1 MTEKARIAS
10 RVVLYLVVAL
20 FCIFYLT
27 PLYVTIATALK
38 APADISLASTWQF
51 PNRPHWQS
59 FADAIRTLGIYF
71 QNNIIRAVTATVL
84 SACTAASPASWWP
97 TWCTVSSDVSC
108 CRFRCRDSSSSASGS
123 LPRSGTSSSGASP

>member
-38 APADISLASTWQF
+38 APADISLAST
-51 PNRPHWQS
+51 
-59 FADAIRTLGIYF
+59 
-71 QNNIIRAVTATVL
+71 
-84 SACTAASPASWWP
+84 
-97 TWCTVSSDVSC
+97 
-108 CRFRCRDSSSSASGS
+108 
-123 LPRSGTSSSGASP
+123 